1 MPPCHRSIPT
11 CARCGEVLSLREW
24 EACLRVLSAAIAT
37 DWPEA
42 IRRLCHACVEGFL
55 RNTGDFSAIPA
66 ARRRLSRQV
75 ASMKNKAAA
84 LAAPGYGVPGGLPP
98 SEARGRATGHGA
110 GNALASATPVAR
122 RSAGGRSMT
131 LKSVRSVTHP
141 LHQRWWRR
149 GKR

>member
-1 MPPCHRSIPT
+1 VPG
-11 CARCGEVLSLREW
+11 AVLSLRER

-84 LAAPGYGVPGGLPP
+84 LAAQATAFQEAYRPARREVVQQVMVQGTPWRLLRLWHDAALGGGL
-98 SEARGRATGHGA
+98 
-110 GNALASATPVAR
+110 
-122 RSAGGRSMT
+122 
-131 LKSVRSVTHP
+131 
-141 LHQRWWRR
+141 
-149 GKR
+149 

>member
-11 CARCGEVLSLREW
+11 CARCGEVLSLRER

-37 DWPEA
+37 DWPQA

-55 RNTGDFSAIPA
+55 RNIGDFSAIPA

-84 LAAPGYGVPGGLPP
+84 LAAQATAFQ
-98 SEARGRATGHGA
+98 EAYR
-110 GNALASATPVAR
+110 PAR
-122 RSAGGRSMT
+122 REVVQQVMVQGT
-131 LKSVRSVTHP
+131 P
-141 LHQRWWRR
+141 WRLLR
-149 GKR
+149 